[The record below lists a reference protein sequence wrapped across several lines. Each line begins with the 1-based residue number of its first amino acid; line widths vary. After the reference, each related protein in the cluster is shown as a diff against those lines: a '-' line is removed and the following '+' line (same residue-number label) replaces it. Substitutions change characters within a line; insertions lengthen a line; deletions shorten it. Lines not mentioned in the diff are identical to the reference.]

1 MPDQA
6 LIEYVQNPKGEVP
19 SYLALAELSRRKE
32 IRKQATPKQAAPT
45 QTVAQQEIAQAQPGI
60 PALPVR
66 DDMFQEKAM
75 AAGGIVAFD
84 EGGDVKRFDGEYGSA
99 VYAPNYNYYADPT
112 RFSHVGASPDD
123 EAYYAALDKA
133 TWFDPVINA
142 GAAGV
147 RGIGNVAKWAL
158 PGYAPYRAAKWI
170 GSKVPVGYD
179 PKTGAP
185 IYSSET
191 EKAPLTKEEALQR
204 DVAAFN
210 KSQAPKEARSTAS
223 QAGIKSVIADAM
235 NAPNVSDAYLPG
247 QGERQ
252 FPVVKSSPADEV
264 DKTKPRATPDRAY
277 TPSKF
282 DVPTVDFKPVTF
294 DQAAFD
300 KMKEET
306 PTAEAE
312 RDRFKALVGENAGLA
327 ALTERLGKMEEKAA
341 KEEERAPWMALARAG
356 LGMAAGKSKFAVQN
370 IAEGATAGLADYAA
384 AKDKLAAAEEKRF
397 ALQSQLAQAQRA
409 EQLAAA
415 KFGEDSV
422 QHIKAQN
429 RATDL
434 AALNAKTTVETTN
447 AANELKAKEATAKN
461 VIDVQ
466 QLRVTE
472 KHYNDWYNVSLKTAE
487 KSLQGIEKQGIQ
499 QQTQILNNLLD
510 EANTQ
515 IKNIAADMNATPQ
528 DRINAQAKY
537 DAIQQRLMSLTGV
550 DYKGSSTPTGPRQKP
565 LDAFGR

>member
-1 MPDQA
+1 MSMNIAKLQAQLEHIPDQT
-6 LIEYVQNPKGEVP
+6 LISYIQNPQGEVP

-32 IRKQATPKQAAPT
+32 IRKAATPKQAAPT

-60 PALPVR
+60 PGLPVR
-66 DDMFQEKAM
+66 EDMFQEKAM
-75 AAGGIVAFD
+75 ATGGIVAFE
-84 EGGDVKRFDGEYGSA
+84 EGGPTSSDYAYGNAMDQSFLGWMPRA
-99 VYAPNYNYYADPT
+99 GMAT
-112 RFSHVGASPDD
+112 FSD
-123 EAYYAALDKA
+123 L
-133 TWFDPVINA
+133 A
-142 GAAGV
+142 G
-147 RGIGNVAKWAL
+147 L
-158 PGYAPYRAAKWI
+158 PGQYAWMR
-170 GSKVPVGYD
+170 D
-179 PKTGAP
+179 PKTGKLVRRYEVEGWMPQISGFEA
-185 IYSSET
+185 SEAARRAGGEKKFAQAVAA
-191 EKAPLTKEEALQR
+191 EKANSPIAK
-204 DVAAFN
+204 AADR
-210 KSQAPKEARSTAS
+210 A
-223 QAGIKSVIADAM
+223 VIADAM
-235 NAPNVSDAYLPG
+235 NMPAVSDAYMPNQG
-247 QGERQ
+247 QRQ
-252 FPVVKSSPADEV
+252 FPTAKEVAAPAAPTAPGIASV
-264 DKTKPRATPDRAY
+264 APRAAADRAY
-277 TPSKF
+277 TPSQF
-282 DVPTVDFKPVTF
+282 NVPSVDYKAIPF

-300 KMKEET
+300 KMKEEA

-312 RDRFKALVGENAGLA
+312 RDRFKTLVGENAGLA
-327 ALTERLGKMEEKAA
+327 ALTERLGKMESKAA
-341 KEEERAPWMALARAG
+341 QEEERAPWMALARAG
-356 LGMAAGKSKFAVQN
+356 LGMAAGKSRSAVQN

-409 EQLAAA
+409 EDLAAA

-434 AALNAKTTVETTN
+434 AALTAKTNIETTN
-447 AANELKAKEATAKN
+447 ASNELKAKEATAKN
-461 VIDVQ
+461 AIDVQ

-550 DYKGSSTPTGPRQKP
+550 DYKGSSAPTGPRQKP